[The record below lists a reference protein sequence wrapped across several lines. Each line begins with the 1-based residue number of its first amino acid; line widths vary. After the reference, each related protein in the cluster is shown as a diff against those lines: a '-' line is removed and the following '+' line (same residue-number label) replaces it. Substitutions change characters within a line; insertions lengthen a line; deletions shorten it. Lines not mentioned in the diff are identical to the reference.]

1 MKAGEAIVNLKV
13 SDQWTKEPISERI
26 FGNFLESGIGR
37 QITGVWSEML
47 QNRSFRPKSEYKYPM
62 WQWIGLTK
70 EFYNENAPFWHSGYE
85 EDDWQPI
92 GNAEFMRTY
101 GSHMYKGKDALRIHN
116 KENGKEAGIKQVRI
130 HLQQGR
136 EYQFTID
143 ACFEGEWTEAGLN
156 GFGDIIHTDKKK
168 GIQIVLGS
176 QSTEFEL
183 GTNTRHYEWKFTAAK
198 TEVTNFEIKFH
209 WVGGIILSC
218 VSLMPT
224 DNIAGFKRE
233 VVEKL
238 KEIAPSVIRF
248 PGGCFTSFFH
258 WETAVGER
266 NSRET
271 MESFYWGGIEEND
284 VGIDE
289 FMQLSKI
296 VGFEPQI
303 CINMMTS
310 SPFRAFQQIEYM
322 NGSPD
327 EGMGRWRKLNGHEEP
342 YHVKLIEL
350 DNEPARKWTCEQYAN
365 KCVEF
370 MQEMNRQGSK
380 LEYIIAAYS
389 YGLENLERLLE
400 ITGKYISHVG
410 FRDSSPEFMEKA
422 IPIVEKYNRENN
434 TRLKLAN
441 TEWPAPVS
449 SIEKFEDENLD
460 TNFRW
465 RGKIENDYTKSYS
478 TYLQNWNAALNVA
491 KRTLDHISYGGE
503 IFEISNFNN
512 LCNTWGQN
520 VINASKDKC
529 WMSCCGRVFRFIR
542 GHFSPCVAATVTTDC
557 DGVYAFMTLDNSGKK
572 RMFLINDLS
581 QKVTVS
587 IEGFDFHTI
596 HVLSGKG
603 RMYYEKENETCIE
616 EKTTEID
623 SDIISVDGLSLCC
636 LE

>member
-1 MKAGEAIVNLKV
+1 MITLKV
-13 SDQWTKEPISERI
+13 TDKWTKKPISERI

-37 QITGVWSEML
+37 QITGIWSEML

-62 WQWIGLTK
+62 WQWIGMTK

-85 EDDWQPI
+85 EDEWKPI

-101 GSHMYKGKDALRIHN
+101 GSHMYKGKDALQIHN
-116 KENGKEAGIKQVRI
+116 NDGTETGIKQERI
-130 HLQQGR
+130 HLHKGR
-136 EYQFTID
+136 EYKFTID

-156 GFGDIIHTDKKK
+156 GFGDIIHTDRKKT
-168 GIQIVLGS
+168 IQIVLGS
-176 QSTEFEL
+176 QSKEFEL
-183 GTNTRHYEWKFTAAK
+183 GTNTKHYEWIFTAAK
-198 TEVTNFEIKFH
+198 TEVVDFKIIFD

-224 DNIAGFKRE
+224 DNIAGFKKE

-238 KEIAPSVIRF
+238 IEISPSVIRF
-248 PGGCFTSFFH
+248 PGGCFTSFFN
-258 WETAVGER
+258 WETAVGDR
-266 NSRET
+266 DSREAS
-271 MESFYWGGIEEND
+271 ESFYWGGIEENE
-284 VGIDE
+284 VGTDE
-289 FMQLSKI
+289 FMQLSDI

-310 SPFRAFQQIEYM
+310 SPFKAFLQIEYM
-322 NGSPD
+322 NGNPN
-327 EGMGRWRKLNGHEEP
+327 EGMGRWRKLNGHEAP
-342 YHVKLIEL
+342 YNVKLIEL

-370 MQEMNRQGSK
+370 MEEMNRQGSK

-389 YGLENLERLLE
+389 YGVENLERLLE

-422 IPIVEKYNRENN
+422 VPIIEKYNRENN
-434 TRLKLAN
+434 TNLKLAN

-460 TNFRW
+460 QNFRW
-465 RGKIENDYTKSYS
+465 RGEITNDYTKSYS
-478 TYLQNWNAALNVA
+478 TYLQNWNSALNVA
-491 KRTLDHISYGGE
+491 KRTLDHMSYGGE

-529 WMSCCGRVFRFIR
+529 WISCCGRVFKFIR
-542 GHFSPCVAATVTTDC
+542 EHFSPCMAANVITGC
-557 DGVYAFMTLDNSGKK
+557 EGIYALMTMDANKKK
-572 RMFLINDLS
+572 RMFLINSLS
-581 QKVTVS
+581 EEADISLK
-587 IEGFDFHTI
+587 EFDFKTAY
-596 HVLSGKG
+596 VLSGKG
-603 RMYYEKENETCIE
+603 RMYYEKENESCVN
-616 EKTTEID
+616 EKTFEIHTD
-623 SDIISVDGLSLCC
+623 EINLDGLSLCC